1 LKGVVT
7 NRQIFFMLLFTLTS
21 GSLISIPKDSF
32 KAAGTGA
39 WFTMMILTIIFS
51 IGVFF
56 IASLNKK
63 FEGKTIFEY
72 SNLLVGK
79 PISIII
85 NFIYTSFYLLALIS
99 LFRMVAEFVKGC
111 FLNLTPI
118 WAISLLFVVTSL
130 YIAYKGI
137 TNIGRLCEIY
147 GAVFIATSLSVHA
160 AMFYLGD
167 ITQIQPFF
175 EPKRIKEYVF
185 AAKDL
190 FVSMLGIEILTIIPF
205 GKVNSKK
212 GVIYSVLGVVY
223 VGLFYVFAIETSVMI
238 LGVND
243 VLNYNNSL
251 IEALRET
258 KLPSTILLERVDV
271 LFLTVGFFG
280 VVSGLSILLYG
291 TVENISK
298 LFSKINK
305 NKLFIIIGVVIYVVS
320 NFFIN
325 ADLANLLFNTGIP
338 VVGVFTSFIIPI
350 ALFTIA
356 KVKEY
361 AK

>member
-1 LKGVVT
+1 
-7 NRQIFFMLLFTLTS
+7 
-21 GSLISIPKDSF
+21 
-32 KAAGTGA
+32 
-39 WFTMMILTIIFS
+39 
-51 IGVFF
+51 
-56 IASLNKK
+56 
-63 FEGKTIFEY
+63 
-72 SNLLVGK
+72 
-79 PISIII
+79 
-85 NFIYTSFYLLALIS
+85 
-99 LFRMVAEFVKGC
+99 MVAEFVKGC

-118 WAISLLFVVTSL
+118 WAIAFLFVVTSM

-147 GAVFIATSLSVHA
+147 GVVFIVVSLSVHA
-160 AMFYLGD
+160 AMFFLGD

-185 AAKDL
+185 GAKDL
-190 FVSMLGIEILTIIPF
+190 FAALLGIEILTIIPF
-205 GKVNSKK
+205 GKVNNKK
-212 GVIYSVLGVVY
+212 GILYSVLGVLY
-223 VGLFYVFAIETSVMI
+223 VGLFYIFAMETSVMI

-258 KLPSTILLERVDV
+258 KLPSTILLERVDL

-280 VVSGLSILLYG
+280 VTSGLSILFYG

-298 LFSKINK
+298 LFLKINK
-305 NKLFIIIGVVIYVVS
+305 NKLFIIIGIVVYVVS

-325 ADLANLLFNTGIP
+325 ADLANLLFNTAIP
-338 VVGVFTSFIIPI
+338 VVGIFTSFIIPI
-350 ALFTIA
+350 TLFIIA
-356 KVKEY
+356 KVKEH